1 MVWTCDKEEINSLV
15 WTDKTLTD
23 NKYPSL
29 LIVDR
34 SQNSEY
40 IHCFAI
46 YQQCVFRLTSA
57 DMYSFIFVF
66 FRFFVGAM
74 SYLHAAVT

>member
-1 MVWTCDKEEINSLV
+1 
-15 WTDKTLTD
+15 
-23 NKYPSL
+23 